1 MLRFLETKYL
11 KNLTSLF
18 SGNVISQVI
27 PFILAPFI
35 TRIYGPDEMAQFAQF
50 IALVSLL
57 GIVSAGRLEFAILLP
72 VSDNKVEKIIRTAF
86 LITIIVSIGCYV
98 LVLCKSQLKLIY
110 GPSDPSPFIS
120 ILPVGVFSIGILAIL
135 NNIAVRHQRFL
146 NLSIGKILQSLTNS
160 GVAIFL
166 GLQAAGTWGLV
177 IAWVTSQFINIT
189 ILLKGISWPFKRTRL
204 WKSEALEVLRENKDF
219 PLINAL
225 HAFSDIFF
233 TQLILFWI
241 LERFYGSYNLGIFS
255 TMIKYVKAPMIVITS
270 AVAQLFY
277 SEISQAIKHKTD
289 IRPILNKTIRVSILF
304 AVPIVMG
311 LFIFGPKLFTVY
323 LGSVWESGGHYARYL
338 SLYFVLF
345 FVVSPLS
352 IIPILAHQQK
362 TSFIYNTLGNLCCV
376 IVLVLSFYAG
386 FSFQNALL
394 MYGLSLSLYQL
405 LLLLWFKRLIPFL
418 Q

>member
-110 GPSDPSPFIS
+110 GPSDPTPFIS

-219 PLINAL
+219 PL
-225 HAFSDIFF
+225 
-233 TQLILFWI
+233 
-241 LERFYGSYNLGIFS
+241 
-255 TMIKYVKAPMIVITS
+255 
-270 AVAQLFY
+270 
-277 SEISQAIKHKTD
+277 
-289 IRPILNKTIRVSILF
+289 
-304 AVPIVMG
+304 
-311 LFIFGPKLFTVY
+311 
-323 LGSVWESGGHYARYL
+323 
-338 SLYFVLF
+338 
-345 FVVSPLS
+345 
-352 IIPILAHQQK
+352 
-362 TSFIYNTLGNLCCV
+362 
-376 IVLVLSFYAG
+376 
-386 FSFQNALL
+386 
-394 MYGLSLSLYQL
+394 
-405 LLLLWFKRLIPFL
+405 
-418 Q
+418 